1 MAEIG
6 KNNRLVILKEA
17 PHGLYLDGGDHG
29 EILLPKAQIPDWAS
43 VGETLSVFVYCDSE
57 DRIIATTKT
66 PLATV
71 GQFAS
76 LKVVEVNSKV
86 GAFLN
91 WGLEKDLLLPFREQT
106 QRLREGSRAV
116 VYINQDPHNDR
127 IVATARIRR
136 FVSPYKAYY
145 RVGDAV
151 DLIVFEETPLG
162 YNAIIENAHIG
173 LLYKNELSGPLEHG
187 QQFTGYIKEMRPDG
201 KIDLSRDAAGY
212 RRVLPVAEDIFD
224 TLVDAGGRLPF
235 SDKSPPEQIREKFGI
250 SKKAFKQAIG
260 SLYKQR
266 RIEIKDDGIELTKT
280 EKPTDSSKEATDP

>member
-17 PHGLYLDGGDHG
+17 PHGVYLDGGDHG
-29 EILLPKAQIPDWAS
+29 EILLPKAQVPDWAS
-43 VGETLSVFVYCDSE
+43 VGETLSVFIYCDSE

-76 LKVVEVNSKV
+76 LKVLEVNRNI
-86 GAFLN
+86 GAFLD

-106 QRLREGSRAV
+106 QRLQEGSKAV

-127 IVATARIRR
+127 IVASSKVRKFI
-136 FVSPYKAYY
+136 SPYKAYY
-145 RVGDAV
+145 ETGDSV
-151 DLIVFEETPLG
+151 ELIVFDETPLG

-173 LLYKNELSGPLEHG
+173 LLYKSELSEPLEYG
-187 QQFTGYIKEMRPDG
+187 QQFTGYIKELRGDG
-201 KIDLSRDAAGY
+201 KIDLSRDPSGY
-212 RRVLPVAEDIFD
+212 RRVLPAAEDIFD
-224 TLVDAGGRLPF
+224 ALVEAGGKLPF
-235 SDKSPPEQIREKFGI
+235 NDKTPPEQIREKFGV

-266 RIEIKDDGIELTKT
+266 RIQFEGDGIELAKP
-280 EKPTDSSKEATDP
+280 EKKPQ